1 MLRAAPAVSLVAL
14 LSLSTLGLP
23 GCSQEP
29 ESIEAIG
36 EARGAAR
43 LADLDVTLPWGDATG
58 AIGLRAPQAE
68 FLGDGPSGIALG
80 PDGEV
85 TVVDRLHGRAVRV
98 DAAGAHHAFALDA
111 DVEALAVGDDGAIA
125 LFSPLRSRVDLR
137 TAEGAPLGEV
147 AVPRTVGDVVG
158 LSLGASRRVEIQTAY
173 QERFVAGSAN
183 APLDANAVL
192 RTKREGAVSLDPDRA
207 LEALLDASG
216 TAFVVVVA
224 TRDGERAHEERR
236 LEVARGAASVR
247 VLGVDRRAGRA
258 PEARRHRGD
267 LRHPRARRRLRRV
280 GHGPRDR
287 ADDLGRRVGTAPV
300 RERRRRGRRVHG
312 AAARRATG
320 RTQIRR
326 RHRARRGC
334 EVSRSLRFAP
344 AALAAAL
351 ALSSLATSSDAGA
364 IDRAEVMARAR
375 AFALHPWRA
384 ATPNLTASCNPAY
397 QSVYVPGDYVGL
409 PYDWGG
415 YMPLFEFDQDMDAG
429 LGAGSYPDDGILAC
443 TSGLDCSGFVSQAWG
458 TGHFTTSSLDETSNQ
473 IGMGSM
479 LPGDV
484 FNEAGFHVAMLQQ
497 LLSNGVPIFVE
508 AIGYN
513 VHYNATGGLAHVD
526 GYIPRRLT
534 SITGT
539 NVVEPTGTP
548 FNPIVVSSFP
558 YADSRNTLQSSSDLF
573 DGCGISPTKN
583 ESGREFVYQ
592 VTFAQPGSLTATVT
606 DDAGVDIDV
615 HVYTS
620 TNTSDCFARNDATV
634 TVNVD
639 CGTYLVVAD
648 TFRSANGDQAGA
660 YTLNMS
666 FSPSGAACGSGPVGY
681 SPEGQLGD
689 ACAYP
694 SNENVPLL
702 EQLVVLLEALRVG
715 RRLRRHRRRVL
726 RRHRGRRALLLDQR
740 VLQRRPAPRSGAD
753 DRRRGPH
760 RSGDDRLGWR
770 RDGLRLG
777 RRDRKWRR
785 GGHGNGQWALRGR

>member
-1 MLRAAPAVSLVAL
+1 M
-14 LSLSTLGLP
+14 
-23 GCSQEP
+23 
-29 ESIEAIG
+29 
-36 EARGAAR
+36 
-43 LADLDVTLPWGDATG
+43 
-58 AIGLRAPQAE
+58 
-68 FLGDGPSGIALG
+68 
-80 PDGEV
+80 
-85 TVVDRLHGRAVRV
+85 
-98 DAAGAHHAFALDA
+98 
-111 DVEALAVGDDGAIA
+111 
-125 LFSPLRSRVDLR
+125 
-137 TAEGAPLGEV
+137 
-147 AVPRTVGDVVG
+147 
-158 LSLGASRRVEIQTAY
+158 
-173 QERFVAGSAN
+173 
-183 APLDANAVL
+183 
-192 RTKREGAVSLDPDRA
+192 
-207 LEALLDASG
+207 
-216 TAFVVVVA
+216 
-224 TRDGERAHEERR
+224 
-236 LEVARGAASVR
+236 
-247 VLGVDRRAGRA
+247 
-258 PEARRHRGD
+258 
-267 LRHPRARRRLRRV
+267 
-280 GHGPRDR
+280 
-287 ADDLGRRVGTAPV
+287 
-300 RERRRRGRRVHG
+300 
-312 AAARRATG
+312 
-320 RTQIRR
+320 
-326 RHRARRGC
+326 
-334 EVSRSLRFAP
+334 SRSLRFAP

-351 ALSSLATSSDAGA
+351 GLSSLATSSDAGA

-694 SNENVPLL
+694 SNENLPFCNPNLGVDTCLYSSNSSFCSKPCASAADCAGIAGGCCGDIGAGELYCLTSAFCSGDPPPDQGQTTGGGDPTDPVTTGSGGGATASGSGGATGSGGAAGTGTGSGPSGDGNATDGEETGGGCAVGPGVPAGGLSWVGAAL
-702 EQLVVLLEALRVG
+702 ALVALR
-715 RRLRRHRRRVL
+715 RRR
-726 RRHRGRRALLLDQR
+726 RTI
-740 VLQRRPAPRSGAD
+740 
-753 DRRRGPH
+753 
-760 RSGDDRLGWR
+760 
-770 RDGLRLG
+770 
-777 RRDRKWRR
+777 
-785 GGHGNGQWALRGR
+785 